1 MIESLI
7 GAGISA
13 GGNILGGLISSG
25 GAQAANNATAAY
37 NAMEAQKN
45 RDFQERMANT
55 AYQRAMGDMRAA
67 GLNPIL
73 AYSQGGASTPS
84 GSAASAKF
92 ENEMEGL
99 GHGVSSAG
107 GLARNVADL
116 EQVRATTANTQSQEA
131 VNKETAVLTKA
142 NTAKAVQDTITS
154 AANAEKA
161 KAEAALTTE
170 ELGSP
175 AARRVLY
182 GSQSASAGAQARL
195 TTRQAEDAEKW
206 GTSDA
211 GTTFGG
217 LERFARR
224 TLDALGRAGTAH
236 DKERA
241 SSAKQR
247 ADESARQPKPK
258 TLREINPGWFK

>member
-1 MIESLI
+1 MIESII

-13 GGNILGGLISSG
+13 GGNILGGIIG
-25 GAQAANNATAAY
+25 GAGAQAANNATAAY

-99 GHGVSSAG
+99 GQGVSSAG
-107 GLARNVADL
+107 QLARNVADL
-116 EQVRATTANTQSQEA
+116 QQVKATTANTEAQEV
-131 VNKETAVLTKA
+131 VNRETAALTKA
-142 NTAKAVQDTITS
+142 NTIKAAQDTATS
-154 AANAEKA
+154 AAQAEKA
-161 KAEAALTTE
+161 KAETALTTE

-175 AARRVLY
+175 AARRALY
-182 GSQSASAGAQARL
+182 GSQ
-195 TTRQAEDAEKW
+195 
-206 GTSDA
+206 
-211 GTTFGG
+211 
-217 LERFARR
+217 
-224 TLDALGRAGTAH
+224 
-236 DKERA
+236 A
-241 SSAKQR
+241 SSAASQAEVNKR
-247 ADESARQPKPK
+247 IVESTSNYGTSAMGGVADTLERVGRRVFGAIDRRNATPPSTPGGPKS
-258 TLREINPGWFK
+258 LRELRPEWFKK